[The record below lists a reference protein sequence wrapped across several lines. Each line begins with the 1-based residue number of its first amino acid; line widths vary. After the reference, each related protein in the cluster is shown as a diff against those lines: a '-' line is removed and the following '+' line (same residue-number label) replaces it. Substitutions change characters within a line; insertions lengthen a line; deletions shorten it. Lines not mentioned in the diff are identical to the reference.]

1 MWRWTQLDG
10 PIFDHI
16 LDVLDDFDDFDVID
30 VIDDHAV
37 IGPDIGAA
45 LPGPRIGLCRDSL

>member
-1 MWRWTQLDG
+1 VWRWSQLDG

-16 LDVLDDFDDFDVID
+16 LDDFV
-30 VIDDHAV
+30 VIDDDRAF

-45 LPGPRIGLCRDSL
+45 VPGPRIGLCRDSL